1 MTSANLSILDFVLL
15 PFYLAIIYAIAYNIR
30 KKYYPPGH
38 PWRKYFLPA
47 LTIKVIGAILIGLI
61 YAFYYKGGDTFN
73 YFNFGQVINSALD
86 DSIGKWL
93 NLLFH
98 IPSESNGIYYEYI
111 NKIDYYPDPATYS
124 VVSIT
129 AFISLFTFNTYLPT
143 AVLFAFISFS
153 GIWALFRTFAR
164 LYPHLLK
171 PIAVAALFIPSVFIW
186 GSGIFKDTVCML
198 ALGWLTYST
207 FRFLVLRD
215 SGVRNIFIGIL
226 SFALISVVKL
236 YILLGFIPALGM
248 WVLFNY
254 SQKIRSYGARILVKI
269 FFTALT
275 IVGFLFFMQ
284 RFGETL
290 GKYSLEKIAET
301 SQTTGRYL
309 YNISGDEGSS
319 YSLGNF
325 SPTIGGMITLFPAA
339 VNATFFRPYFWESK
353 KIFVL
358 FSAFE
363 AFLFLFLTIKILLKV
378 GPVRVWKTI
387 GQDPTIQFCLIFS
400 IIFAFAVGISSY
412 NFGTLSRYKIPCM
425 PFYAFAMILIY
436 YKNFPLKNKLFSP
449 LNI

>member
-61 YAFYYKGGDTFN
+61 YSFYYKGGDTFN
-73 YFNFGQVINSALD
+73 YYNQGQVINSALD
-86 DSIGKWL
+86 DSIGKWF

-98 IPSESNGIYYEYI
+98 IPAVSDGIYYEYI
-111 NKIDYYPDPATYS
+111 YKMEYYPDPATYS

-129 AFISLFTFNTYLPT
+129 AVISLLTFNTYLPA

-171 PIAVAALFIPSVFIW
+171 PIAIAALFIPSVFIW
-186 GSGIFKDTVCML
+186 GSGIFKDTVCIL

-215 SGVRNIFIGIL
+215 SGIKNIIIGIL
-226 SFALISVVKL
+226 SFALISAVKL

-254 SQKIRSYGARILVKI
+254 SQKIRSSGAKILVKI
-269 FFTALT
+269 FFTAVT

-284 RFGETL
+284 RFGENL

-301 SQTTGRYL
+301 SQTTARFL
-309 YNISGDEGSS
+309 YYISGDEGSS

-339 VNATFFRPYFWESK
+339 VNVTFFRPYFWESK
-353 KIFVL
+353 KILVL

-378 GPVRVWKTI
+378 GPVKVWKTI
-387 GQDPTIQFCLIFS
+387 SQDPTIQFCLIFS
-400 IIFAFAVGISSY
+400 IIFAFAVGVSSY

-425 PFYAFAMILIY
+425 PFYAFAIVLIY
-436 YKNFPLKNKLFSP
+436 YKNFPLKNKLFKP
-449 LNI
+449 FNI

>member
-1 MTSANLSILDFVLL
+1 MGYANVSILDFVLL
-15 PFYLAIIYAIAYNIR
+15 PFYLSFIYAIAYNIR
-30 KKYYPPGH
+30 YKFYPASH

-47 LTIKVIGAILIGLI
+47 LTVKIIGAVLIGLI
-61 YAFYYKGGDTFN
+61 YTYYYNGGDTFN
-73 YFNFGQVINSALD
+73 YFNQAQIINSALD
-86 DSIGKWL
+86 ESITTWL

-98 IPSESNGIYYEYI
+98 IPGNDNGYYYEYI
-111 NKIDYYPDPATYS
+111 NNLEFYTDPASYA

-129 AFISLFTFNTYLPT
+129 AVISLLTFNTYLPA

-153 GIWALFRTFAR
+153 GIWALFRTFAK
-164 LYPHLLK
+164 LYPHLLT

-186 GSGIFKDTVCML
+186 GSGIFKDTVCMF

-207 FRFLVLRD
+207 FRFLVVRD
-215 SGVRNIFIGIL
+215 ASFRNIIICVL
-226 SFALISVVKL
+226 SFILISSVKL

-254 SQKIRSYGARILVKI
+254 SHKIKNTGAKLLVKL
-269 FFTALT
+269 FFIGIT
-275 IVGFLFFMQ
+275 IAGFLFFMQ
-284 RFGETL
+284 RFGENL

-309 YNISGDEGSS
+309 YYISGDEGSS

-325 SPTIGGMITLFPAA
+325 EPNIGSMITLFPAA
-339 VNATFFRPYFWESK
+339 VNVTFFRPYFWESK
-353 KIFVL
+353 KILVL
-358 FSAFE
+358 FSAIE

-378 GPVRVWKTI
+378 GIVKIWQTI
-387 GQDPTIQFCLIFS
+387 SNDPTIQFCLIFS

-425 PFYAFAMILIY
+425 PFYVIAVVLIY
-436 YKNFPLKNKLFSP
+436 YKNYPLKNKLFKP